1 MTSHMGP
8 PPKFRGAPRYHNT
21 RSLYMTD
28 EGVDYDVHDFSTAEL
43 GLKLGG
49 FMLLMAGVDDD
60 TAQEELLSDDDDD
73 MPHEDESVD
82 VDMTEGIKESY

>member
-1 MTSHMGP
+1 MGL
-8 PPKFRGAPRYHNT
+8 
-21 RSLYMTD
+21 RS
-28 EGVDYDVHDFSTAEL
+28 ERVDYDVHDFPTAEL